1 MNNIHVT
8 VVYLLVSYILVKQ
21 MYTMFIILTVHIAY
35 FTYFKPMFK
44 LSIDFVTWIIPVYA
58 FKSAFYSFVLYT
70 ITCSA
75 RTLLFLNIYFNWI
88 KRLNLAVHGQ
98 IQISSGRYTQAKKKH
113 TNTLFLKHGLWII
126 ESNIRKL
133 CQSKYESD
141 TIWECRSTVT

>member
-21 MYTMFIILTVHIAY
+21 MNTMFIILTVHIAY

-58 FKSAFYSFVLYT
+58 FKSSFYSFVLDT

-88 KRLNLAVHGQ
+88 QRLNLDLHGQ
-98 IQISSGRYTQAKKKH
+98 IQISSGRYTQAKKTH
-113 TNTLFLKHGLWII
+113 TNTLTLFKTWFMNNWI
-126 ESNIRKL
+126 
-133 CQSKYESD
+133 KYQKTVPVE
-141 TIWECRSTVT
+141 IWKWYNLRM

>member
-21 MYTMFIILTVHIAY
+21 MNTMFIILTVHIAY

-58 FKSAFYSFVLYT
+58 FKSAFYSFVLDT

-98 IQISSGRYTQAKKKH
+98 IQISSGRYTQAKKTH
-113 TNTLFLKHGLWII
+113 TNTLTLFKTWFMNNWI
-126 ESNIRKL
+126 
-133 CQSKYESD
+133 KYQKTVPVE
-141 TIWECRSTVT
+141 IWKWYDLRM

>member
-8 VVYLLVSYILVKQ
+8 VVYLLVSYIPVKQ
-21 MYTMFIILTVHIAY
+21 MNTMFIILTVHIAY

-58 FKSAFYSFVLYT
+58 FKSAFYSFVLDT

-98 IQISSGRYTQAKKKH
+98 IQISSGRYTQAKKTKH
-113 TNTLFLKHGLWII
+113 QHSYSFKNMV
-126 ESNIRKL
+126 
-133 CQSKYESD
+133 YE
-141 TIWECRSTVT
+141 

>member
-88 KRLNLAVHGQ
+88 KRLNLAVHGP
-98 IQISSGRYTQAKKKH
+98 IQISSGRYTQAKKTH
-113 TNTLFLKHGLWII
+113 TNTLTLFKTWFMNNWI
-126 ESNIRKL
+126 
-133 CQSKYESD
+133 KYQKTVPVE
-141 TIWECRSTVT
+141 IWKWYDLRM

>member
-8 VVYLLVSYILVKQ
+8 VVYLLVSYIPVKQ
-21 MYTMFIILTVHIAY
+21 MNTMFIILTVHIAY

-58 FKSAFYSFVLYT
+58 FKSAFYSFVLDK

-75 RTLLFLNIYFNWI
+75 RTLLFVNIYFNWI

-98 IQISSGRYTQAKKKH
+98 IQISSGRYTQAKK
-113 TNTLFLKHGLWII
+113 NTPTLLLFLKHGL
-126 ESNIRKL
+126 
-133 CQSKYESD
+133 
-141 TIWECRSTVT
+141 